1 MSKVIGLFPF
11 GEQVLP
17 VLQTDKREKS
27 VFVLGVY
34 ASAVH
39 AKWLDKDG
47 KTLVRALAVASEP
60 SIFWRGEDVDEI
72 IANVEIPEE
81 LGRLEPAAPNL
92 NGPSG
97 LALDT
102 HFLMPLGYR
111 REDAWLCD
119 LVPHSCVN
127 EGQSRAIQ
135 REYEPLRAQYG
146 LPKPTVPNVPKQLA
160 DKARQAAI
168 LNELL
173 ESKATTL
180 ITLGDEP
187 LKWFAALLSG
197 CHKRLKDF
205 GETPDTYGKLHE
217 IQIGDRTLN
226 LLPLVHPRQA
236 GRLGAHSAK
245 WAELHEAWTKN
256 NAPELLS

>member
-17 VLQTDKREKS
+17 VLQADKSEKA

-39 AKWLDKDG
+39 AKWLDKNG

-72 IANVEIPEE
+72 IASVEMPEE
-81 LGRLEPAAPNL
+81 LGNLEPAASNL

-97 LALDT
+97 LALDN
-102 HFLMPLGYR
+102 HFLKPLGYE

-119 LVPHSCVN
+119 LVPHSCMN

-135 REYEPLRAQYG
+135 REYEPWRAQYG
-146 LPKPTVPNVPKQLA
+146 LPRPTVPNVPKQLA
-160 DKARQAAI
+160 DKTRRTAI
-168 LNELL
+168 LKELL
-173 ESKATTL
+173 QSKATTL

-187 LKWFAALLSG
+187 LKWFAGPLSG
-197 CHKRLKDF
+197 CRKRLKDF
-205 GETPDTYGKLHE
+205 GETLNTYGKLHE
-217 IQIGDRTLN
+217 IQIEGRTLN

-236 GRLGAHSAK
+236 GRLGSHSVK
-245 WAELHEAWTKN
+245 WAELHEAWQKN
-256 NAPELLS
+256 SAPNLLS